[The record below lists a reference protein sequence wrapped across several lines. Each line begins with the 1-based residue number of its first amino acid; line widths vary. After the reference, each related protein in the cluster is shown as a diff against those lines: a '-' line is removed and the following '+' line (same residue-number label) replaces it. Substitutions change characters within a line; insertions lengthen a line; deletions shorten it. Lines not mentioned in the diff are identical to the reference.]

1 MKLWSICKDK
11 SGNAM
16 VEMAVIATTIV
27 GLGMGGVDF
36 GRMYYDS
43 IAVAGA
49 AFASTQYG
57 TFSVITAGDFAGMKA
72 AGLADA
78 QDVDGVS
85 VTPSYFCDCPD
96 NAGVQVDC
104 NQTQC
109 TNYGLPRLYV
119 RTLATSTFQTLAR
132 YPGVPETTNIG
143 MTSWMR
149 VR

>member
-1 MKLWSICKDK
+1 MKLRNIFKDK

-16 VEMAVIATTIV
+16 VELAVAGLTII

-36 GRMYYDS
+36 GRLYYDS

-57 TFSVITAGDFAGMKA
+57 AFSVITAGDFPGMQA

-78 QDVDGVS
+78 QDVDGVT
-85 VTPSYFCDCPD
+85 VTPSYFCDCP
-96 NAGVQVDC
+96 NAAGMQVDC

-109 TNYGLPRLYV
+109 VNYGLPRMYV
-119 RTLATSTFQTLAR
+119 RTLAQSNFKTLAK
-132 YPGVPETTNIG
+132 YPGVPASTGIN
-143 MTSWMR
+143 MSSWMR

>member
-1 MKLWSICKDK
+1 VKLFKKFADK

-16 VEMAVIATTIV
+16 VELAIAGMTFLV
-27 GLGMGGVDF
+27 LGMGGVDF

-57 TFSVITAGDFAGMKA
+57 AFSVITAGDFPGMEA
-72 AGLADA
+72 AGLAEA
-78 QDVDGVS
+78 QDLDNIT
-85 VTPSYFCDCPD
+85 VTPSYFCDCP
-96 NAGVQVDC
+96 NNPGTSVDC

-109 TNYGLPRLYV
+109 VNYGLPRMYV
-119 RTLATSTFQTLAR
+119 RTRAQSTFGTLAR
-132 YPGVPETTNIG
+132 YPGIPAETSIDLS
-143 MTSWMR
+143 SWMR

>member
-1 MKLWSICKDK
+1 MKLFKILRDK
-11 SGNAM
+11 SGSAM
-16 VEMAVIATTIV
+16 VELAIAGLTIV

-57 TFSVITAGDFAGMKA
+57 AFSVITAGDFPGMRA

-78 QDVDGVS
+78 EDVSGVT
-85 VTPSYFCDCPD
+85 VTPSYFCDCPN
-96 NAGVQVDC
+96 NAGTQVDC

-109 TNYGLPRLYV
+109 VNYGLPRMYV
-119 RTLATSTFQTLAR
+119 RTVASSTFQTLAR
-132 YPGVPETTNIG
+132 YPGVPATTNINLD
-143 MTSWMR
+143 SWMR